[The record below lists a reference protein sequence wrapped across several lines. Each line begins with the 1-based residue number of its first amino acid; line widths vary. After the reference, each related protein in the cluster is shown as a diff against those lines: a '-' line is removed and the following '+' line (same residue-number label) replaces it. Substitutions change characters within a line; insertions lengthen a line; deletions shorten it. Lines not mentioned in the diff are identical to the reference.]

1 MKRKEIDKKYLSQA
15 NNLEVE
21 FFDIVEK
28 GLPNQHRVLKTGKIE
43 AEFNQRH
50 GDIWKAHEAE
60 LITSGFMAAPSPPEP
75 VRDLAAELDDLKAR
89 IEKMEKK
96 WR

>member
-50 GDIWKAHEAE
+50 GEIWRSHESQLIAE
-60 LITSGFMAAPSPPEP
+60 GFLEAPKPPEP
-75 VRDLAAELDDLKAR
+75 TRDLGAEVDALKLE
-89 IEKMEKK
+89 IKK
-96 WR
+96 LKK